1 VKRYWSDRLPLMLGH
16 GAALVHPAVVGM
28 GPAGFVNG
36 RTLRTYNY
44 GDFDQLFEVVDEL
57 IDDPGQRDRL
67 GQAGMRMVADRHT
80 WTVRLG
86 EIAQEVGL

>member
-36 RTLRTYNY
+36 RTLRTYPF
-44 GDFDQLFEVVDEL
+44 GDFDQLADVVDEL
-57 IDDPGQRDRL
+57 LDDPGQRARL
-67 GQAGMRMVADRHT
+67 SQAGMRLVADRHT
-80 WTVRLG
+80 WTVRLA
-86 EIAQEVGL
+86 EITQAVGL